1 MTPERLL
8 DSIEGPHKSLVS
20 EFLLAASQYS
30 EEAKES
36 MTSEMESWLRRKALE
51 KSKAQVVRQI
61 NQAQQQGDELL
72 MMQLLEKKK
81 EMDAITVK

>member
-1 MTPERLL
+1 
-8 DSIEGPHKSLVS
+8 
-20 EFLLAASQYS
+20 
-30 EEAKES
+30 